1 MNLYRL
7 DIQLPD
13 GTSYPVADMLGPRLI
28 RARQDAAR
36 VARSAAGYSGMP
48 VLLTRIQGAGHLRR
62 MGHYYPDGTFKRA

>member
-13 GTSYPVADMLGPRLI
+13 GTSYPVADMLGPVLI
-28 RARQDAAR
+28 RQRGRANDVGRRAAQ
-36 VARSAAGYSGMP
+36 YSGQP
-48 VLLTRIQGAGHLRR
+48 VLLRRIQGAGHLRR